1 MSLMIRRPSWRR
13 LSHVLDACG
22 FSPRMICSTRLI
34 DLVNTMDPKFVAAAF
49 GMTPEATMIYLAD
62 SVDLGRMPDTQ

>member
-1 MSLMIRRPSWRR
+1 M
-13 LSHVLDACG
+13 LDACG
-22 FSPRMICSTRLI
+22 FSPRMVRSTRLI

-62 SVDLGRMPDTQ
+62 SVDPGRMPDTQ